1 MKTLLEKKFSEIL
14 NDAKVYYGTYP
25 NLTVTITNLC
35 SRLLRKDEYE
45 TPQYSLKHGIVIKSK
60 SKYNN
65 VAL

>member
-45 TPQYSLKHGIVIKSK
+45 TPQYSLKHCIVIKSK
-60 SKYNN
+60 YND